1 MANTSLIYKNT
12 VLLYLRSFIV
22 LLISLYASRIILEE
36 LGVEDFGI
44 YNAVGGLIS
53 MVSFVNTSLLASYQR
68 YYNVVMGEGNKNSLI
83 EWFRASFAAQILL
96 VLAVLLIAESIGLWF
111 LNNKMVISEN
121 RLVAANWVYQSSIV
135 AIAFTIIQSP
145 YTAMVTAYEKMNV
158 FAIISVID
166 AVLKLLIVL
175 VLRFVESDKLIFYS
189 IFIMGISL
197 LDFFLYLI
205 YVERKLDLGSFSIL
219 WNWRKIKS
227 LIGFA
232 GYTFFDVLS
241 QTLKS
246 SGINILLNLFF
257 GPVVNAARGIAYQVL
272 TATNQFVQSFQTAFR
287 PQLTKSYAEQD
298 YDFMK
303 RLYYSSSK
311 ISFYLILIVTLPIII
326 ETSTILHIWLG
337 NNVPEHTVAFVR
349 LILFTSWMSCFATP
363 SSCIVYASGEMKQ
376 FTIWVSG
383 LNLAILPVAYIFL
396 LLGYGPESAMVVSL
410 IITVVVQ
417 LIRMLIVRKLVQIG
431 IREYF
436 KEVLLPT
443 MLITVI
449 AFILPVALN
458 AILPQGLLSALVN
471 MMLSVLW
478 TVIVIW
484 LIGVDTDERIQIKN
498 KVMSVIKHG

>member
-1 MANTSLIYKNT
+1 
-12 VLLYLRSFIV
+12 
-22 LLISLYASRIILEE
+22 
-36 LGVEDFGI
+36 
-44 YNAVGGLIS
+44 
-53 MVSFVNTSLLASYQR
+53 
-68 YYNVVMGEGNKNSLI
+68 
-83 EWFRASFAAQILL
+83 
-96 VLAVLLIAESIGLWF
+96 
-111 LNNKMVISEN
+111 
-121 RLVAANWVYQSSIV
+121 
-135 AIAFTIIQSP
+135 
-145 YTAMVTAYEKMNV
+145 
-158 FAIISVID
+158 
-166 AVLKLLIVL
+166 
-175 VLRFVESDKLIFYS
+175 
-189 IFIMGISL
+189 
-197 LDFFLYLI
+197 
-205 YVERKLDLGSFSIL
+205 
-219 WNWRKIKS
+219 
-227 LIGFA
+227 
-232 GYTFFDVLS
+232 
-241 QTLKS
+241 
-246 SGINILLNLFF
+246 
-257 GPVVNAARGIAYQVL
+257 VVNAARGIAYQVL

-337 NNVPEHTVAFVR
+337 NNVPDHTVAFVR

-363 SSCIVYASGEMKQ
+363 SSCLVYASGEMKQ

-396 LLGYGPESAMVVSL
+396 ILGYGPESAMVVSL

-417 LIRMLIVRKLVQIG
+417 LIRILIVRKLVQIG

-443 MLITVI
+443 IVVSII

-471 MMLSVLW
+471 IMLSVIW